1 MKQNDDLQKLIA
13 LRIPYAK
20 VYNPSYVLKE
30 NKSMELFSAAW
41 WAALGTIIVMD
52 LILAGDNALLIGL
65 NAAKVPKPMRSRVV
79 LWGGLGAIAI
89 RFATASVAVF
99 LLKIPGA
106 MIIAGAVLIYLAY
119 GLWKDTGTH
128 SIKTSAVAS
137 GLAVG
142 AAIRLII
149 IGDAS
154 MGIENSVA
162 IAGVSHGSW
171 DLIIIG
177 LLLTVPVIFMGANLV
192 IKLVDKYKWLV
203 KVGALLL
210 AGIGIKMAYT
220 DMVWSHLFQ
229 WFSAL

>member
-1 MKQNDDLQKLIA
+1 
-13 LRIPYAK
+13 
-20 VYNPSYVLKE
+20 
-30 NKSMELFSAAW
+30 MELFSAAW
-41 WAALGTIIVMD
+41 FAALGTIIVMD

-99 LLKIPGA
+99 LLEIPGA
-106 MIIAGAVLIYLAY
+106 MLLAGGVLAYLAY
-119 GLWKDTGTH
+119 GLWKDTGAH
-128 SIKTSAVAS
+128 STKTSAVAS

-142 AAIRLII
+142 TAIRLII

-154 MGIENSVA
+154 MGIENSIA

-192 IKLVDKYKWLV
+192 IKLVDKYKWLI
-203 KVGALLL
+203 KVGAVLL
-210 AGIGIKMAYT
+210 AGIGIKMTAS
-220 DMVWSHLFQ
+220 DIVWSYLYKITQH
-229 WFSAL
+229 

>member
-1 MKQNDDLQKLIA
+1 
-13 LRIPYAK
+13 
-20 VYNPSYVLKE
+20 
-30 NKSMELFSAAW
+30 MELFSAAW
-41 WAALGTIIVMD
+41 WTALGTIIIMD

-65 NAAKVPKPMRSRVV
+65 NAARVPEAMRSRVV
-79 LWGGLGAIAI
+79 FWGGLGAIVV
-89 RFATASVAVF
+89 RFATAGIAVW

-106 MIIAGAVLIYLAY
+106 MLLAGIILIYLAY
-119 GLWKDTGTH
+119 GLWRDDHKH
-128 SIKTSAVAS
+128 STEESAATSN
-137 GLAVG
+137 LAVG

-177 LLLTVPVIFMGANLV
+177 LLLTVPVIFIGANLV
-192 IKLVDKYKWLV
+192 IKLVGKYKWLI

-210 AGIGIKMAYT
+210 TVIGLKMAYV
-220 DMVWSHLFQ
+220 DIVWSYF
-229 WFSAL
+229 